1 MIKSF
6 MVFQVHIFMNPG
18 HIPLGQQKANRITD
32 QLGSFSLP
40 LSLFLL
46 LYFSPWLS

>member
-6 MVFQVHIFMNPG
+6 MVFQVYISMNSD
-18 HIPLGQQKANRITD
+18 HVPLGQRKGNHITE

-46 LYFSPWLS
+46 LYFSSWLS